1 MSVQQGVD
9 LGLGIAR
16 PRRLARMAVRF
27 GKGLVPFAVL
37 LAIWEVAVVAN
48 LLPRSSFPAP
58 QDLPGAFVSLVTENG
73 LLGSVLLT
81 LERVLLGGAIGLG
94 VGLALGSLI
103 ALNRRVS
110 DALSGLISF
119 FQSVGEVGWL
129 PVLLLWLGFNAT
141 TIVVTIA
148 YTVAFPVFFGTVS
161 GFETIPKNL
170 GNSIRTLGG
179 GRVQLLREVMLPGA
193 LPSIITGFR
202 TGMGFGW
209 RTVILA
215 ELLVGGQG
223 LGVLLFEGQQSVR
236 PDWIMVE
243 MVIIGVIWLVLDGA
257 ILKPLERR
265 TVERWGL
272 QR

>member
-1 MSVQQGVD
+1 MSVQEGLA
-9 LGLGIAR
+9 LGLRGR
-16 PRRLARMAVRF
+16 RRLPRF
-27 GKGLVPFAVL
+27 AGRLANGLVPFAVIL
-37 LAIWEVAVVAN
+37 VIWETAVGLN
-48 LLPRSSFPAP
+48 LLPRSVFPAP
-58 QDLPGAFVSLVTENG
+58 QDLPGALVSLVTENG
-73 LLGSVLLT
+73 LLYSVLLT
-81 LERVLLGGAIGLG
+81 LERVVLGGAIGLG

-110 DALSGLISF
+110 DALSGLINF

-170 GNSIRTLGG
+170 TNSIRTLGG
-179 GRVQLLREVMLPGA
+179 GRLQVLREVMLPGA

-223 LGVLLFEGQQSVR
+223 LGVLLFEGQQSIR

-243 MVIIGVIWLVLDGA
+243 MAIIGVIWLLLDGA
-257 ILKPLERR
+257 ILKPIERR